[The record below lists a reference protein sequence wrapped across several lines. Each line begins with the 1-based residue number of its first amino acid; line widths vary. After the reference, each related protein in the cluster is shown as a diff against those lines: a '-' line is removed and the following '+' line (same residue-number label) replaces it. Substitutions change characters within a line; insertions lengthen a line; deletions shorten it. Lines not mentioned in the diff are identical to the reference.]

1 MKKKLQEEM
10 KNAMREKDKLRL
22 MTIRGVLSAIQYE
35 EMKKSKDALSD
46 DEIIAVLRS
55 ELKKRAESL
64 EYAEKD
70 GRTELIDDLKKEE
83 EVLKGFLPQ
92 QMSAEELE
100 TVVRN
105 IKEGNPNAN
114 MGDIMKQLRTDY
126 SGKFDGKLASE
137 IVKKVLA

>member
-10 KNAMREKDKLRL
+10 KNAMREKDKVRL

-35 EMKKSKDALSD
+35 EMKKSKDCLSD

-70 GRTELIDDLKKEE
+70 GRTELIEDLKKEE
-83 EVLKGFLPQ
+83 EV
-92 QMSAEELE
+92 
-100 TVVRN
+100 
-105 IKEGNPNAN
+105 
-114 MGDIMKQLRTDY
+114 
-126 SGKFDGKLASE
+126 
-137 IVKKVLA
+137 